1 MATVIWYLTP
11 ESPRWLLETDQHE
24 ESEKVLRQI
33 ARQNGQDLEKSDFS
47 SKFAELTSRHAS
59 APHGWPLLDVAA
71 FGLGHHIFLRQ
82 ISTIKSHDGGKEG
95 YFGNHK
101 VNSYHLQST
110 RSAQPPG
117 QLSL

>member
-71 FGLGHHIFLRQ
+71 LGLGNFQ
-82 ISTIKSHDGGKEG
+82 PSKVMTVENEG
-95 YFGNHK
+95 I
-101 VNSYHLQST
+101 LAIT
-110 RSAQPPG
+110 RSLAIICNRLEVPNR
-117 QLSL
+117 